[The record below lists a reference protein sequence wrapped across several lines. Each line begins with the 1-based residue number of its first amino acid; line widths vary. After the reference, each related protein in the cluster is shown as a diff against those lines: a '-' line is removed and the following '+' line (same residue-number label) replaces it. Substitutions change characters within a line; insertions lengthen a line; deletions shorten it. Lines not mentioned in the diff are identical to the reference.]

1 MSILVSIGANDNDI
15 KNLQMTQDIISF
27 VSSLLKAEDHELLFA
42 NKNYTQ
48 AQVSDLLEW
57 YNDILYIL
65 YNGGSSE
72 DYSDLLVPNLED

>member
-42 NKNYTQ
+42 NENYTQ
-48 AQVSDLLEW
+48 TQINSLLEW
-57 YNDILYIL
+57 YGDMLYIL

-72 DYSDLLVPNLED
+72 DYSEMFIPSED